1 MAPKRVF
8 PAADGR
14 PVEHVVPA
22 ANLDASRLTNPQPP
36 ATVADPEVPQAEGQ
50 GAWAWASDELKQQL
64 RAMFRDEARA
74 GEPSPA
80 RKFGAGFGFGAIGLH
95 DKLGL
100 NPHREIEKLRTVSDA
115 LNDRV
120 GALEARP
127 TRPRRK
133 QKFGGRGVKKD
144 NDDWLDRWEKDV
156 GYELKK
162 EGCPPKEFAEQIRER
177 VRSLASGP
185 AADAINERYR
195 QFNGGKDVV
204 SASSLRRRHPP
215 TITTNAQGETIKVKG
230 AYACK
235 RWGQWEVYRN
245 GEEPEDQLADGSTK
259 MVCAGEDRADP
270 DPAPRHLAVELKV
283 ETVAESD
290 DEDNRKRSAFD
301 NTLQTAT
308 DRDRAA
314 EAVAEGDLN
323 IHEGGEGLPH
333 LSPATDEHE
342 REHDALERQ
351 ASRLL
356 KAAGVEP
363 SAVHK
368 KVKARRSRNAD

>member
-1 MAPKRVF
+1 VSIPTAVT
-8 PAADGR
+8 
-14 PVEHVVPA
+14 VPA
-22 ANLDASRLTNPQPP
+22 LAP
-36 ATVADPEVPQAEGQ
+36 AESTSH
-50 GAWAWASDELKQQL
+50 SDELQQAL
-64 RAMFRDEARA
+64 QAASRA
-74 GEPSPA
+74 GVYASVRSPGKCVGTKISE
-80 RKFGAGFGFGAIGLH
+80 R
-95 DKLGL
+95 DLGGHFEL
-100 NPHREIEKLRTVSDA
+100 ETRRELESLWRASA
-115 LNDRV
+115 LTNDRV
-120 GALEARP
+120 AALESRP
-127 TRPRRK
+127 KRQRRK
-133 QKFGGRGVKKD
+133 RKFGGRGVKKD
-144 NDDWLDRWEKDV
+144 NDYWLDRWETDV

-162 EGCPPKEFAEQIRER
+162 EGCPPNEFIEQIRER

-204 SASSLRRRHPP
+204 SATSLRRRHPP

-230 AYACK
+230 AYGCK
-235 RWGQWEVYRN
+235 RWGAWAVYRN

-270 DPAPRHLAVELKV
+270 DPAPQHLAVEFKAK
-283 ETVAESD
+283 TVAESE

-333 LSPATDEHE
+333 FSPATDEQE
-342 REHDALERQ
+342 RKHDALERE

-356 KAAGVEP
+356 KAAEVVP